1 MSGCGCGHGPGNL
14 SQIETALVR
23 KYHAQYFPLVT
34 FEADA
39 GTADVRFRV
48 PGVDPRLRIKI
59 SVLFVPP
66 GGSAPNTGGAG
77 VGTTLWICEAE
88 KDRSGQSGI
97 TIPATDIVGTSA
109 APLAIPVDTGLGGYS
124 REFITAA
131 DYLEGTLHAVSAAGM
146 GGGQWVLQVDYS
158 PDAVRFTDAE
168 WEALRAKMSPR
179 VLGGS
184 VLVGS

>member
-1 MSGCGCGHGPGNL
+1 MSGCDCKGGLGDL
-14 SQIETALVR
+14 DRLQTSLAR
-23 KYHAQYFPLVT
+23 KYHAQYMPLIT

-39 GTADVRFRV
+39 GSADVRFRV
-48 PGVDPRLRIKI
+48 PGVDSRLRIKI
-59 SVLFVPP
+59 SVLYVPP
-66 GGSAPNTGGAG
+66 VGSAPNTGSG
-77 VGTTLWICEAE
+77 GTATLWIAEAE

-97 TIPATDIVGTSA
+97 TIPSENVEGTSA
-109 APLAIPVDTGLGGYS
+109 APTAIPADAGLGGYS
-124 REFITAA
+124 REFVTAA
-131 DYLEGTLHAVSAAGM
+131 DYLEGTLAAASGAGM

-184 VLVGS
+184 VVVGT